1 MISLC
6 MIVKNEEQNLSNCL
20 KNIKS
25 QVDEIVIVDTGS
37 IDKTV
42 EIAKQYTDKVFNFK
56 WCDDFAA
63 ARNYSI
69 EKAKN
74 DWILVLDA
82 DESVEFFN
90 KEALDKLINFN
101 EKQLGRIKIINT
113 LEDAGGKKQLTEK
126 VSRIFNKKYFRY
138 YGMIHEQIVPINEED
153 YKILDA
159 DIVVNHIGYEKDVV
173 NSKGKIVRNK
183 ELLQKAI
190 LENPKDSYLY
200 YQLGK
205 TFFMAKDYEKAEMNF
220 ENALKLGANE
230 KYEYAE
236 DLIES
241 YGYTLI
247 NLKKYKE
254 ALALEKYE
262 AVYKNIADFN
272 FVMALI
278 YMNNAK
284 FKEAVMK
291 FEQCK
296 VSAECKIEGAN
307 SYLADYNIGVIYE
320 CLGFVDEAVKHYKA
334 CKNYSLA
341 LNRLKLLHK
350 L

>member
-6 MIVKNEEQNLSNCL
+6 MIVKNEEQNLESCL
-20 KNIKS
+20 KYIRNKA
-25 QVDEIVIVDTGS
+25 DEIVIVDTGS
-37 IDKTV
+37 TDKTL
-42 EIAKQYTDKVFNFK
+42 EIAKKYTDKVFDFK

-74 DWILVLDA
+74 DWVLILDA
-82 DESVEFFN
+82 DETVNYFDEKAIN
-90 KEALDKLINFN
+90 KFINSN
-101 EKQLGRIKIINT
+101 ENVVGRIKRINT
-113 LEDAGGKKQLTEK
+113 FEDSTGKKRLFER
-126 VSRIFNKKYFRY
+126 VNRLFNKKHFKYE
-138 YGMIHEQIVPINEED
+138 GIIHEQLVAINGEE
-153 YKILDA
+153 YKTLEVSIMA
-159 DIVVNHIGYEKDVV
+159 DHIGYEKHII
-173 NSKGKIVRNK
+173 NNTNKIARNK

-190 LENPKDSYLY
+190 LDKPNDSYIY

-205 TFFMAKDYEKAEMNF
+205 TFFMEKNYLNAKANFEKA
-220 ENALKLGANE
+220 LDIGVNE

-241 YGYTLI
+241 YGYTLMD
-247 NLKKYKE
+247 LKKYKE
-254 ALALEKYE
+254 ALKLQKYE
-262 AVYKNIADFN
+262 EVYSEIADFN

-278 YMNNAK
+278 YMNNVK

-296 VSAECKIEGAN
+296 ASDECKIEGVN

-320 CLGFVDEAVKHYKA
+320 CLGFKEKAVKHYNA
-334 CKNYSLA
+334 CGNYSLA
-341 LNRLKLLHK
+341 LNRLKVIG
-350 L
+350 